1 MIKHFK
7 IYQNSFQ
14 NLSEYFKIYKNN
26 SKFIKIF
33 HNLSQFFLNFS
44 NFIFISPFS
53 SYMQDGFL
61 IFLKILKSRLPF
73 FRGRCPLHPRYCGGL
88 FLLRRLFLLQRAISL
103 LRRAFITST
112 EFHILSQSPFP
123 SQSFCEKRWLNP
135 LFLPKK
141 GEFTLYSYNWPYL
154 TTYQRCGFKKQK
166 KYYCAPL
173 PYPLQPSTVPGMHLI
188 WYILITNKS
197 ISNHQFLAIFIK
209 KLHPPPLMTLMYP
222 RYGFNSIN
230 LAQ

>member
-1 MIKHFK
+1 
-7 IYQNSFQ
+7 
-14 NLSEYFKIYKNN
+14 
-26 SKFIKIF
+26 
-33 HNLSQFFLNFS
+33 
-44 NFIFISPFS
+44 
-53 SYMQDGFL
+53 MQDGFL

-73 FRGRCPLHPRYCGGL
+73 FRGRCPLHPRSCGGL
-88 FLLRRLFLLQRAISL
+88 FLLRRAFSL
-103 LRRAFITST
+103 LRRAFIAST

-188 WYILITNKS
+188 WYTMIANKS
-197 ISNHQFLAIFIK
+197 TRNPQFLAISGHFYQKAAPPSPLWTWCIPGMDLTALILHNK
-209 KLHPPPLMTLMYP
+209 KCSNP
-222 RYGFNSIN
+222 RL
-230 LAQ
+230 LASRSVLVCKRPVNWKGSASPRLAS